1 MTEPNNGGNGPNPE
15 ENSGELVAQI
25 RDEMNQQFSA
35 LKQSFEAQLAELKAA
50 NEKLMKDNDGLKAA
64 LVRSAMTDPPKEEP
78 REETQEEKDEKIRQH
93 AIERTNELLMKHYKE

>member
-1 MTEPNNGGNGPNPE
+1 MEDSSGSGGPNPE

-35 LKQSFEAQLAELKAA
+35 LKQSFEAQLAELRAA

-64 LVRSAMTDPPKEEP
+64 LVRSAMTDSPREEP
-78 REETQEEKDEKIRQH
+78 REETQEEKDERIRQH
-93 AIERTNELLMKHYKE
+93 AIERTNELLKKHYKE

>member
-1 MTEPNNGGNGPNPE
+1 MADDPSGSVGHNPE

-64 LVRSAMTDPPKEEP
+64 LVRSAMTDPPREEP
-78 REETQEEKDEKIRQH
+78 KEETQEEKDEKTRQH
-93 AIERTNELLMKHYKE
+93 AIERTKELLTRHYKE

>member
-1 MTEPNNGGNGPNPE
+1 MAEDSSGSGGHNPE

-64 LVRSAMTDPPKEEP
+64 LVRSAMTDPPREEP
-78 REETQEEKDEKIRQH
+78 KEETQEEKDEKTRQH
-93 AIERTNELLMKHYKE
+93 AIERTKELLMKHYKE

>member
-1 MTEPNNGGNGPNPE
+1 MTEDSSGSGGPNPE
-15 ENSGELVAQI
+15 NNSGELVAQI
-25 RDEMNQQFSA
+25 RDEMNQQFFA

-50 NEKLMKDNDGLKAA
+50 NEKLIKDNDGLKAA
-64 LVRSAMTDPPKEEP
+64 LVRSAMADAPREEP